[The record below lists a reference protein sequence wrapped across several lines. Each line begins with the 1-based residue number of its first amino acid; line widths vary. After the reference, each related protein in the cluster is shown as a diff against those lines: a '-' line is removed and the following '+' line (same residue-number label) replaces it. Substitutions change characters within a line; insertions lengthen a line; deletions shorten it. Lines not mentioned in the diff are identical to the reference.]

1 MMNKT
6 RLLTVVLFAAS
17 PLASAET
24 QVPNTFRDGEV
35 IEAEKFNENF
45 DALGN
50 AIDNIPAGPQG
61 ETGPAG
67 PQGDAGPVGPPGI
80 QGERGPAGPQ
90 GPAGI
95 SDLGCTT
102 DQIIRWNDASSVWV
116 CATDPFAG
124 LNCNNGDTLKFSS
137 TGGWQ
142 CSATP
147 VTASL
152 TDVSFDPFG
161 GFTIAQTFDSYNNVD
176 PSQFCDEIFCSFV
189 VTGVSDHSAC
199 DIQITGNSRVND
211 LSIRKSIQRIEIDP
225 MFVLAPGEP
234 LYVNISCPP
243 G

>member
-1 MMNKT
+1 MMNKAP
-6 RLLTVVLFAAS
+6 LLTVVLFAVS
-17 PLASAET
+17 PIVSAET

-50 AIDNIPAGPQG
+50 AIDNIPAGP
-61 ETGPAG
+61 AG
-67 PQGDAGPVGPPGI
+67 PQGDAGP
-80 QGERGPAGPQ
+80 RGPAGAAGPQGDTGPPGPQ

-102 DQIIRWNDASSVWV
+102 DQIIRWDDASGVWI
-116 CATDPFAG
+116 CATDPFVG

-142 CSATP
+142 CTAVP
-147 VTASL
+147 ITASL

-161 GFTIAQTFDSYNNVD
+161 GFTIADTFDSYNNVD
-176 PSQFCDEIFCSFV
+176 PSQFCDEIFCAFV

-225 MFVLAPGEP
+225 MLVLTPGEP